1 MTTELLLTKTSASG
15 LLLPARLT
23 SALAMLAKVP
33 GAPPAPIGAMRG
45 QELRLVS
52 SLAPD
57 DGAAAAFLLEFGA
70 QGARVRGAA
79 HGPSAA
85 LLTWAFH
92 ALAAQCRAGLEDVTD
107 ELAIE
112 PRPELH
118 REAALAYLE
127 RHEREVLAHRKTRT
141 ADARSFL
148 DWLVR
153 EEHVALAEDEPGVEA
168 LAASLPM
175 QDASSLYEALL
186 GSDAVED
193 VFVSGSE
200 LASLLGRF
208 AARAHSER

>member
-23 SALAMLAKVP
+23 SALALLAKVP
-33 GAPPAPIGAMRG
+33 GSPRAPRGAMFG

-52 SLAPD
+52 TLAPED
-57 DGAAAAFLLEFGA
+57 PAASGFLLEFGA
-70 QGARVRGAA
+70 QGARLRGTA

-92 ALAAQCRAGLEDVTD
+92 ALAAQCRAGLEDVAD
-107 ELAIE
+107 ELAVE

-118 REAALAYLE
+118 RARALAYLE
-127 RHEREVLAHRKTRT
+127 QYEREVLAHRTSRT
-141 ADARSFL
+141 SDARTFL
-148 DWLVR
+148 DWLAR
-153 EEHVALAEDEPGVEA
+153 EEHVALAEGDAVGA

-186 GSDAVED
+186 SSDAVED
-193 VFVSGSE
+193 VFVSESE
-200 LASLLGRF
+200 IASLLRRF
-208 AARAHSER
+208 AARAHPER